1 MIETLVLIFQIAK
14 QIFKY
19 KKMNLI
25 IISLLLFIT
34 ALLSGLSIFIFEP
47 DNKNYLKLL
56 LSFSGAFLFSIAVIN
71 ILPEVFS
78 HGDNHYIGIYIII
91 GFLVQLLLD
100 YITHGVEHG
109 HTHNEHA
116 NHGHSVAP
124 YLTLMIGICIHSFL
138 EGMPFV
144 EAIDEHTRNAM
155 FFGIVIHNIPIA
167 LVLMSLF
174 LQSGMSKK
182 KSIVLLSIFAIMTPA
197 GALASNQLNFYFEN
211 SIDNYLGIIMA
222 IVVGIFLHV
231 STSILFESTEHHSY
245 NKKKLITVLIG
256 IGAALL
262 STIGHIH

>member
-1 MIETLVLIFQIAK
+1 
-14 QIFKY
+14 
-19 KKMNLI
+19 MNLFLLSI
-25 IISLLLFIT
+25 LLFAT
-34 ALLSGLSIFIFEP
+34 ALLSGLSIYILKP

-71 ILPEVFS
+71 ILPEIFS
-78 HGDNHYIGIYIII
+78 HGDNHYIGIYIIV
-91 GFLVQLLLD
+91 GFLIQLLLD

-109 HTHNEHA
+109 HSHNEHA
-116 NHGHSVAP
+116 NHNHSYAT

-174 LQSGMSKK
+174 IQAGMPKRK
-182 KSIVLLSIFAIMTPA
+182 AIILLSIFAAMTPL
-197 GALASNQLNFYFEN
+197 GALASNQFNYFFEN
-211 SIDNYLGIIMA
+211 SIENYLGIIMA

-245 NKKKLITVLIG
+245 NKRKLITVVIG
-256 IGAALL
+256 IAAAILTSL
-262 STIGHIH
+262 GHAH

>member
-1 MIETLVLIFQIAK
+1 
-14 QIFKY
+14 
-19 KKMNLI
+19 MNL
-25 IISLLLFIT
+25 LLLSILLFVT
-34 ALLSGLSIFIFEP
+34 ALLSGLSIYILKP

-71 ILPEVFS
+71 ILPEIFS

-91 GFLVQLLLD
+91 GFLTQLLLD

-116 NHGHSVAP
+116 HHHHSSMP

-174 LQSGMSKK
+174 IQSNMSKK
-182 KSIVLLSIFAIMTPA
+182 NAITLLAIFALMTPL
-197 GALASNQLNFYFEN
+197 GALASNEFNYLFEN
-211 SIDNYLGIIMA
+211 SIENYLGIIMA

-231 STSILFESTEHHSY
+231 STSILFESTEHHTY
-245 NKKKLITVLIG
+245 NRKKLITVVIG
-256 IGAALL
+256 IATAILTSL
-262 STIGHIH
+262 GHAH